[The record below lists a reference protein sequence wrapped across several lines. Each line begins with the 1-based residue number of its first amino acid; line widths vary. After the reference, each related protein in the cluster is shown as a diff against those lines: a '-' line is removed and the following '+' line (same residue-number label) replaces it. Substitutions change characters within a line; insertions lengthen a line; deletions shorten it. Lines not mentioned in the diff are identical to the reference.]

1 MELLD
6 CHNLAVP
13 KEVMHHV
20 VRVESS
26 YNPYAIGVVGGRL
39 VRQPR
44 SLPEALA
51 TVHMLESRGY
61 NFSLGLAQVNRYN
74 LEKFGLGSYE
84 AAFEACPNVQ
94 AGARILA
101 ECYGR
106 SGGDWGKSLSCYYS
120 GNPVTGFRH
129 GYVQKVFASMRASG
143 LRVGLGMAG
152 SPDTAGGKGRRRV
165 VEVDSYPLHAPRAS
179 GKQDRHEM
187 AGLPSR
193 APRLAPIRLAAAG
206 TGAIAQPELPP
217 PTPLSLT
224 KAVEA
229 EGREGAANADQ
240 AFVF

>member
-39 VRQPR
+39 VRQPK

-51 TVHMLESRGY
+51 TVRMLERGGY

-74 LEKFGLGSYE
+74 LERFGLPSYE
-84 AAFEACPNVQ
+84 AAFETCPNLE
-94 AGARILA
+94 AGSRILA
-101 ECYGR
+101 ECHGR

-120 GNPVTGFRH
+120 GNYVTGFRH

-143 LRVGLGMAG
+143 LRVEPGTGD
-152 SPDTAGGKGRRRV
+152 SPIAVIGKPLRRV
-165 VEVDSYPLHAPRAS
+165 TEVTRYPARAPLPPGNQGTTEQSPRPLLEPVPATASAGAGLSSASPRAQPTQHS
-179 GKQDRHEM
+179 
-187 AGLPSR
+187 
-193 APRLAPIRLAAAG
+193 LANAYATNGQAAA
-206 TGAIAQPELPP
+206 P
-217 PTPLSLT
+217 
-224 KAVEA
+224 V
-229 EGREGAANADQ
+229 DQ